1 MTQPA
6 ASPVV
11 RSSSQSVL
19 AGHNLISRVAQIGV
33 GVLAT
38 LMAALVQ
45 WWLWAWLEPN
55 HFILFYPAVFAA
67 AFVVGIY
74 GGVAASLVSATLAIY
89 FFIPPIY
96 HLQVDKP
103 TDWIPLFAFLAMSFS
118 ISWFI
123 DFGRRRNADLHKA
136 KEAAEKISKM
146 RSQFLDIAAHE
157 LRTPVTT
164 FSMLLQY
171 SERQLQKGHPVEP
184 STLVRLRSQAARLSR
199 LVADLF
205 EVARLDHGSLVLNLE
220 PTNLSSLILE
230 CLNEVRIREPERQVI
245 FEEPPDVIEL
255 GMDRARIMQVLSNL
269 LDNAVKYADPT
280 VAIEVKVDVKCDFV
294 RISVIDQ
301 SPGISKEQLK
311 VLFEP
316 LTRGTSNQVEQS
328 SGLGLGLFISRG
340 IVELHGGT
348 IGVESVEGVGSTFY
362 FDLPRPSQE
371 KKVA

>member
-1 MTQPA
+1 
-6 ASPVV
+6 
-11 RSSSQSVL
+11 
-19 AGHNLISRVAQIGV
+19 
-33 GVLAT
+33 
-38 LMAALVQ
+38 MAALVQ